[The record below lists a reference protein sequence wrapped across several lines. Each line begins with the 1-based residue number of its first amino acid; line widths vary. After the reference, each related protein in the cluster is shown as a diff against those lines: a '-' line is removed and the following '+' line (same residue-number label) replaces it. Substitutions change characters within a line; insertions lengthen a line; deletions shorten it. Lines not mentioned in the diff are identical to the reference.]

1 MRLSIQGIYA
11 LHLRINGKRRLCRR
25 WRWSHLGRWRVCCRS
40 HLHRGSRSRRRR
52 RITAAGPAGVLCG
65 RSDREV
71 ELGDLIGGVE
81 GGLALCRVSCCSI
94 LSIAAYFT
102 IKLSNCS
109 FVGCP
114 LGTGAT
120 GGRFGLAAKDG
131 GGLGTAGF
139 LHMAFGGSMGSSSES
154 KDGGLTATFGGLGS
168 SSESMSIMSTV

>member
-1 MRLSIQGIYA
+1 MASAGSA
-11 LHLRINGKRRLCRR
+11 GAGGGAT
-25 WRWSHLGRWRVCCRS
+25 LGAG
-40 HLHRGSRSRRRR
+40 GSAAGA
-52 RITAAGPAGVLCG
+52 IFTAAAAAAGGGGGGVFTAAGPAGVLCG